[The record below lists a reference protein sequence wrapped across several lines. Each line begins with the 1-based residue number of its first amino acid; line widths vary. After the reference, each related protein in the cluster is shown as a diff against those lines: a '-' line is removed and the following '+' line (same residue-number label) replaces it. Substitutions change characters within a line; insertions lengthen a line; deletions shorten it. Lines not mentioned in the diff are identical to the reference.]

1 MLKISFSTQFNPE
14 FTLPL
19 QSNFLKVMAT
29 IVFQFEDKNIAS
41 KTYSITNGES
51 VLDIAMEEDIGLHHN
66 CGGVC
71 GCSTCHIYVVDG
83 MDHFQEISDREEDF
97 IDRAINPKINSRLAC
112 QCLLKSD
119 TDVIVMVPDQT
130 ALNGH

>member
-1 MLKISFSTQFNPE
+1 
-14 FTLPL
+14 
-19 QSNFLKVMAT
+19 MAN
-29 IVFQFEDKNIAS
+29 IIFQFEDKNIES
-41 KTYSITNGES
+41 KTYPISTGES

-71 GCSTCHIYVVDG
+71 GCSTCHIYIISG
-83 MDHFQEISDREEDF
+83 MTCFQEISDREEDF

-112 QCLLKSD
+112 QCVLEADS
-119 TDVIVMVPDQT
+119 DVIVTVPDQT